1 MDIRGIWKVK
11 EIRVPTPDGV
21 KVFTPD
27 NPPQEERFEGSAELM
42 NYRTEFAEDGMLNTL
57 MFVPE
62 EMRQEAAKQGVEV
75 REDGYAAIESTTWKE
90 ADGKFY
96 YDTGIQGETLGEP
109 VDPFME
115 ISVTEDG
122 CLLYG
127 LESNTD
133 DPYVQFINGRGLLRQ
148 ASFRKAPNEIRCL
161 SERKD
166 P

>member
-62 EMRQEAAKQGVEV
+62 EMRQEAAEFDKKENRTGVNAPTFQFM
-75 REDGYAAIESTTWKE
+75 RMGYFCLDSKDTQVGHPVFNRSVSLKESFK
-90 ADGKFY
+90 K
-96 YDTGIQGETLGEP
+96 
-109 VDPFME
+109 
-115 ISVTEDG
+115 
-122 CLLYG
+122 
-127 LESNTD
+127 
-133 DPYVQFINGRGLLRQ
+133 
-148 ASFRKAPNEIRCL
+148 
-161 SERKD
+161 
-166 P
+166 

>member
-42 NYRTEFAEDGMLNTL
+42 GYRTEFAEDGMLNTL

-75 REDGYAAIESTTWKE
+75 REDGYAAVESTVWKE
-90 ADGKFY
+90 ENGKIY
-96 YDTGIQGETLGEP
+96 YDTKIESEVLGEKA
-109 VDPFME
+109 DSFAE
-115 ISVTEDG
+115 IPVTEDG

-127 LESNTD
+127 LGM
-133 DPYVQFINGRGLLRQ
+133 ILL
-148 ASFRKAPNEIRCL
+148 
-161 SERKD
+161 ERA
-166 P
+166 

>member
-11 EIRVPTPDGV
+11 EVRVPTPDGV

-109 VDPFME
+109 VQVGELTVRASELPGGELFGFTH
-115 ISVTEDG
+115 VG
-122 CLLYG
+122 
-127 LESNTD
+127 
-133 DPYVQFINGRGLLRQ
+133 PYDTLAQSWDRLATAAAEQL
-148 ASFRKAPNEIRCL
+148 KARPGY
-161 SERKD
+161 
-166 P
+166 

>member
-42 NYRTEFAEDGMLNTL
+42 GYRTEFAEDGMLNTL
-57 MFVPE
+57 VFVPE

-75 REDGYAAIESTTWKE
+75 REDGYAAVESTVWKE
-90 ADGKFY
+90 ENGKIY
-96 YDTGIQGETLGEP
+96 YDTKIEGEVLGEKA
-109 VDPFME
+109 DSFAE
-115 ISVTEDG
+115 IPVTEDG

-127 LESNTD
+127 LGM
-133 DPYVQFINGRGLLRQ
+133 ILL
-148 ASFRKAPNEIRCL
+148 
-161 SERKD
+161 ERA
-166 P
+166 

>member
-11 EIRVPTPDGV
+11 EVRVPTPDGV

-27 NPPQEERFEGSAELM
+27 NPPQ
-42 NYRTEFAEDGMLNTL
+42 
-57 MFVPE
+57 
-62 EMRQEAAKQGVEV
+62 QEAAKHGVEV

-127 LESNTD
+127 LGM
-133 DPYVQFINGRGLLRQ
+133 ILL
-148 ASFRKAPNEIRCL
+148 
-161 SERKD
+161 ERA
-166 P
+166 

>member
-27 NPPQEERFEGSAELM
+27 NPPQEERFEGNAELM

-75 REDGYAAIESTTWKE
+75 REDGYAAVESTVWKE
-90 ADGKFY
+90 ENGKIY
-96 YDTGIQGETLGEP
+96 YDTKIEGEVLGEKA
-109 VDPFME
+109 DSFEE
-115 ISVTEDG
+115 IPVTEDG
-122 CLLYG
+122 CLLYSYG
-127 LESNTD
+127 MILLE
-133 DPYVQFINGRGLLRQ
+133 R
-148 ASFRKAPNEIRCL
+148 A
-161 SERKD
+161 
-166 P
+166 

>member
-27 NPPQEERFEGSAELM
+27 NPPQEERFEGSAELV

-75 REDGYAAIESTTWKE
+75 REDGYAAVESTVWKE
-90 ADGKFY
+90 ENGKIY
-96 YDTGIQGETLGEP
+96 YDTKIEGEVLGEKA
-109 VDPFME
+109 DSFAE
-115 ISVTEDG
+115 IPVTEDG
-122 CLLYG
+122 CLLYSYG
-127 LESNTD
+127 MILLE
-133 DPYVQFINGRGLLRQ
+133 R
-148 ASFRKAPNEIRCL
+148 A
-161 SERKD
+161 
-166 P
+166 